1 MQITFYIAL
10 RFFLVTVDKFLL
22 ILPSYD
28 LVPEPYPDPVENL
41 KSSFWGIVNVIKYYC
56 KKLRLRYL
64 TGFWIWLSVC
74 KYLFKFNSRDTY
86 RCSGI
91 FMIDFGQYFLIRNEE
106 NWIETKI
113 KEYIFTI
120 CSCFSL
126 WSFGS

>member
-64 TGFWIWLSVC
+64 TGF
-74 KYLFKFNSRDTY
+74 
-86 RCSGI
+86 
-91 FMIDFGQYFLIRNEE
+91 
-106 NWIETKI
+106 
-113 KEYIFTI
+113 
-120 CSCFSL
+120 
-126 WSFGS
+126 

>member
-1 MQITFYIAL
+1 MQIPFYIAL
-10 RFFLVTVDKFLL
+10 RFLLVTVDKFLL
-22 ILPSYD
+22 ILTSYE
-28 LVPEPYPDPVENL
+28 LVPEPYADPVENL

-64 TGFWIWLSVC
+64 IGLWIWLSVC
-74 KYLFKFNSRDTY
+74 KYLFKFNNKDTY

-106 NWIETKI
+106 NWIEIKI
-113 KEYIFTI
+113 KKYIFTI

>member
-64 TGFWIWLSVC
+64 TGFWILLSVC
-74 KYLFKFNSRDTY
+74 KYLFKFNSKDTY